1 MQFDLL
7 IILQIREAISYKIRG
22 INHYNITDCLQLNM
36 TTKIDQGNIYF
47 FGSSNSYT
55 EFPSVFEIGCKAM
68 YLMRMDK
75 IMLPVPPGFV
85 ISTYICHKYLRNN
98 QILPAN
104 FADGVEFFI
113 KKIEDISGLSFDS
126 SRKPLLLSVRSGA
139 AVSMPGMLESIL
151 NVGLCDSTI
160 DGLIRMT
167 GNPKFVW
174 DSYRRLIETYAKVV
188 HSCPPNFFEN
198 ILKEDITNKGL
209 RDVRELS
216 AEDLKSLSR
225 VYLKIFEEYVHA
237 PFPQQPLVQLM
248 GAIGAVFRSWD
259 SPRAIEYRRLHD
271 IRDLIGTAV
280 IIQAMV
286 FGNMGSTSGSGVAFT
301 RDPAT
306 GKDNLYIDFM
316 FNSQGEDIVSG
327 RHTIRNTEKLR
338 QIMPKVYKEIQNI
351 KSRLEIEF
359 KDMQDFEFTIQE
371 GKLFILQSRA
381 GKRTSWAAV
390 QIAVDLVN
398 EGLIDFATALKRVE
412 KYDLN
417 KIMRMCLSSPSNLK
431 VLCKGISANRGV
443 AIGQIVLDSEIAT
456 NKATHGEP
464 LVLVRQDISTDDIA
478 GIAVCSGLVTN
489 QGGRTSH
496 AAVVARQMDK
506 VCIVGCRA
514 ISIDLKERSCIINK
528 NILHEGD
535 YVTLDGNTG
544 LVYGGKVNLI
554 IERPIEIIEEIERW
568 KKMSESHDFNNLISS

>member
-1 MQFDLL
+1 MPMRFLQFDLL
-7 IILQIREAISYKIRG
+7 IIFQSRELSWQLPT
-22 INHYNITDCLQLNM
+22 INQHNIKCCLQLDM
-36 TTKIDQGNIYF
+36 TTKTDQGNIYF
-47 FGSSNSYT
+47 FGSSNSHAH
-55 EFPSVFEIGCKAM
+55 FPSGFEVGSKAM

-85 ISTYICHKYLRNN
+85 ISTSICDRYLRNN
-98 QILPAN
+98 QILPPN
-104 FADGVEFFI
+104 FEDTVEFFI
-113 KKIEDISGLSFDS
+113 KKIEDT
-126 SRKPLLLSVRSGA
+126 SRLTFGGSRRPLLLSVRSGA

-188 HSCPPNFFEN
+188 YGCPPNFFES
-198 ILKEDITNKGL
+198 ILKEDIINKGL

-216 AEDLKSLSR
+216 AEELKSLSR
-225 VYLKIFEEYVHA
+225 IYMKIFEEHVHV
-237 PFPQQPLVQLM
+237 PFPQLPLVQLRE
-248 GAIGAVFRSWD
+248 AIGAVFRSWN

-271 IRDLIGTAV
+271 IRDLIGTAA

-286 FGNMGSTSGSGVAFT
+286 FGNMGATSGSGVAFT

-306 GKDNLYIDFM
+306 GEDSLYIDFL

-327 RHTIRNTEKLR
+327 RHAVRNAEKLKK
-338 QIMPKVYKEIQNI
+338 IMPQVYKKIQNI
-351 KSRLEIEF
+351 KLRLETEF

-371 GKLFILQSRA
+371 GKLFILQSRT
-381 GKRTSWAAV
+381 GKRTSWAAI

-398 EGLIDFATALKRVE
+398 EGLIDFATGLERVK

-417 KIMRMCLSSPSNLK
+417 KISRTSLSSSSNLK

-443 AIGQIVLDSEIAT
+443 AVGKIVLDSERAT
-456 NKATHGEP
+456 GKTSEGGQ

-506 VCIVGCRA
+506 VCIVGCRE
-514 ISIDLKERSCIINK
+514 ILIDLKERTCIINK
-528 NILHEGD
+528 DILNEGD
-535 YVTLDGNTG
+535 YITLDGTTG
-544 LVYGGKVNLI
+544 SVYGGKLPLI
-554 IERPIEIIEEIERW
+554 TERPIAIIKEIESW
-568 KKMSESHDFNNLISS
+568 KKMS

>member
-1 MQFDLL
+1 
-7 IILQIREAISYKIRG
+7 
-22 INHYNITDCLQLNM
+22 
-36 TTKIDQGNIYF
+36 
-47 FGSSNSYT
+47 
-55 EFPSVFEIGCKAM
+55 
-68 YLMRMDK
+68 
-75 IMLPVPPGFV
+75 
-85 ISTYICHKYLRNN
+85 
-98 QILPAN
+98 
-104 FADGVEFFI
+104 
-113 KKIEDISGLSFDS
+113 
-126 SRKPLLLSVRSGA
+126 
-139 AVSMPGMLESIL
+139 
-151 NVGLCDSTI
+151 
-160 DGLIRMT
+160 
-167 GNPKFVW
+167 
-174 DSYRRLIETYAKVV
+174 
-188 HSCPPNFFEN
+188 
-198 ILKEDITNKGL
+198 
-209 RDVRELS
+209 
-216 AEDLKSLSR
+216 
-225 VYLKIFEEYVHA
+225 
-237 PFPQQPLVQLM
+237 M

-259 SPRAIEYRRLHD
+259 SPKAIEYRRLHD

-286 FGNMGSTSGSGVAFT
+286 FGNMGATSGSGVAFT

-327 RHTIRNTEKLR
+327 RHTVRNTEKLR
-338 QIMPKVYKEIQNI
+338 QIMPKIYKEIQNI

-359 KDMQDFEFTIQE
+359 KDMQDFEFTVQE

-443 AIGQIVLDSEIAT
+443 AIGQIVLDPEIAT

-478 GIAVCSGLVTN
+478 GMAVCSGLVTN

-506 VCIVGCRA
+506 VCIVGCHA
-514 ISIDLKERSCIINK
+514 ISIDLKQRSCIINK
-528 NILHEGD
+528 TILHEGD

-568 KKMSESHDFNNLISS
+568 KKM

>member
-1 MQFDLL
+1 
-7 IILQIREAISYKIRG
+7 
-22 INHYNITDCLQLNM
+22 M

-47 FGSSNSYT
+47 FGSSDSYT
-55 EFPSVFEIGCKAM
+55 KFPSVFEVGCKAM

-85 ISTYICHKYLRNN
+85 ISTSICDRYLRNN

-104 FADGVEFFI
+104 FAHRVEFFV
-113 KKIEDISGLSFDS
+113 KKIEDTSRLSFGG

-139 AVSMPGMLESIL
+139 PVSMPGMLESIL

-160 DGLIRMT
+160 DGLVRMT

-188 HSCPPNFFEN
+188 HGCPTNFFEI

-209 RDVRELS
+209 RDVRDLS
-216 AEDLKSLSR
+216 AEDLKILSR
-225 VYLKIFEEYVHA
+225 AYLQLFEQYVHA

-248 GAIGAVFRSWD
+248 GAIGAVFRSWN

-271 IRDLIGTAV
+271 IKDLIGTAA
-280 IIQAMV
+280 IIQSMV
-286 FGNMGSTSGSGVAFT
+286 FGNMGATSGSGVAFT

-306 GKDNLYIDFM
+306 GVDSLYIDFM

-327 RHTIRNTEKLR
+327 RHTVRNAEKLR

-371 GKLFILQSRA
+371 GNLFILQSRA
-381 GKRTSWAAV
+381 GKRTSWAAI

-412 KYDLN
+412 KYDVN
-417 KIMRMCLSSPSNLK
+417 KIMRMRLSSSSNLK

-443 AIGQIVLDSEIAT
+443 AVGKIVLDSEIAT
-456 NKATHGEP
+456 NEKATQGEP
-464 LVLVRQDISTDDIA
+464 VILVRQDISTDDIA
-478 GIAVCSGLVTN
+478 GMAVCSGLVTN

-514 ISIDLKERSCIINK
+514 ISIDPKERSCTINN

-535 YVTLDGNTG
+535 YITLDGNTG
-544 LVYGGKVNLI
+544 SVYGGKVNLI
-554 IERPIEIIEEIERW
+554 IERPIEIIKEIERW
-568 KKMSESHDFNNLISS
+568 KKISKQRFY